1 MTALTV
7 PESYR
12 QAHRYDGA
20 AVEHGRRSTI
30 EPCAVQPRDLAIV
43 HDVYRY
49 KFLTAPQLRELWWP
63 NASVQAADRRLLRL
77 FRAGL
82 LERFRPWA
90 RRGLGSFPWTY
101 HLGEEGHRLLHEA
114 GALGQRKRFRRR
126 TIFDYGYVLHEVH
139 LNAWVLAYKRALGPA
154 FHSWEGETAI
164 DPPPNFHPSR
174 AELDDDWS
182 VEGLAPG
189 PVRPVYPD
197 AVLEIAGET
206 PEAESRLI
214 LVEYDRTRRIDKN
227 FDKFIRYDAF
237 LTAWW
242 QHAEAG
248 RRAAPPFVLFVCQ
261 DEEQRDLFLDAADGH
276 LCGHHWHPDVD
287 ADGWPHPAR
296 QRILFASERDAHGGS
311 ALAHRVPAVPAGHAG
326 RRPEPRRVLVGPS
339 TVTAASMS
347 S

>member
-1 MTALTV
+1 MTELRV
-7 PESYR
+7 PESYL

-20 AVEHGRRSTI
+20 AVEHGRREAI
-30 EPCAVQPRDLAIV
+30 EPCALQPRDVAVVRDV
-43 HDVYRY
+43 HRY
-49 KFLTAPQLRELWWP
+49 KFLTAPQIRELWWP

-101 HLGEEGHRLLHEA
+101 HLGEEGHRLLRDA
-114 GALGQRKRFRRR
+114 GVLGERKRFRQR
-126 TIFDYGYVLHEVH
+126 TIFDYGYVLHDVQ

-154 FHSWEGETAI
+154 FLSWEGETAI
-164 DPPPNFHPSR
+164 EPPAGVDLR
-174 AELDDDWS
+174 RVELDDEWS
-182 VEGLAPG
+182 IEGLSTGAA
-189 PVRPVYPD
+189 RPIYPD

-206 PEAESRLI
+206 PDADTRLI

-242 QHAEAG
+242 RHTEIG

-261 DEEQRDLFLDAADGH
+261 DEEQRDIFVEAADVH
-276 LCGHHWHPDVD
+276 LRGRHWHPDLD
-287 ADGWPHPAR
+287 PGDYSYPGR
-296 QRILFASERDAHGGS
+296 QRLLFAAERDAH
-311 ALAHRVPAVPAGHAG
+311 AG
-326 RRPEPRRVLVGPS
+326 RPVAVRLDSDRGSSLGGRNARRHVHVGPLGCTS
-339 TVTAASMS
+339 ES
-347 S
+347 SPA